1 MLEAEIAQAASRD
14 GLRFVVTSGQRLA
27 STVRL
32 WQAQHLQASE
42 LTSWTAPVVLTWE
55 QFVQSCFEEL
65 TMLPEFPGPF
75 PDVLPSAAER
85 IYWQKALQDST
96 PALAAE
102 MARTHKR
109 ATEWQLQ
116 ASEIRALSNNEDTDA
131 FVLCSERYHASL
143 PEHVVDSIS
152 VADFLV
158 THGALLESRLS
169 GQFVLAGF
177 NRLTPQQSVFCQR
190 FGGEVLSQPDTRWP
204 QRRQVRVFAAPE
216 DELRAA
222 GQWASELIA
231 ANPDARIAIVA
242 PGLST
247 DPHRTRRWVT
257 DGLLANEHLHLEGG
271 ASSTLNVSLGES
283 LDQVPLIAEALQW
296 LEWSAQGG
304 QFDRVSRINR
314 CSSFFAQ
321 SVNLESAL
329 RNVRDRPWFA
339 ETLMAFCVDRRITA
353 PPWLTAAATLSASAN
368 TRRLPSEWR
377 EAVSNAL
384 NDAGWFTGLTL
395 SSELFQLREQWMRC
409 LAELGDLD
417 APSGRV
423 TLGEFVRLISM
434 QVRDRLFSPE
444 QSVTPVL
451 LCGPLETTGLTFDAV
466 WVAGLDS
473 TGWPPPGQPLAL
485 LSSVLQR
492 QHQMPDASP
501 EQTREFW
508 STQWHRINTSTSN
521 LVASFA
527 NFVEGRERLA
537 APVIAADCDES
548 QPETSSPG
556 ALQWLGA
563 RELVRTP
570 DGFPPL
576 PEHSIVRG
584 GHATLSQIGSD
595 AFSAQVM
602 ARWAVQPPRQPECGV
617 SAMRRGVLLHR
628 ALEVLYRD
636 TRHLPPTHE
645 QVAES
650 VAQAFRGEFAD
661 AESSFRAA
669 LRAEEQRA
677 VRIAQAFAQ
686 CDAQRLPFEVAG
698 LEARLSVTLGDITVE
713 LRADRIDRSA
723 SGRAV
728 IIDYK
733 TGAGAVAAKSLS
745 TDFDAVTQLALYSIA
760 LEPPPESIALAL
772 IHPTGIGF
780 RGLHASGVERLPGD
794 TGRRKSATLD
804 ELLVEWRDEAHARAR
819 RLVDGESWLNLT
831 LKAEDW
837 LATAPLTRFAEVRA
851 HE

>member
-1 MLEAEIAQAASRD
+1 MLETEIAQAAGRD

-42 LTSWTAPVVLTWE
+42 LASWTAPVVLTWE

-65 TMLPEFPGPF
+65 TMMPEFPGPF

-109 ATEWQLQ
+109 ATEWRLR

-131 FVLCSERYHASL
+131 FVLCSERYRASL
-143 PEHVVDSIS
+143 PELVIDSIGI
-152 VADFLV
+152 ADFLV
-158 THGALLESRLS
+158 DHGALLESRLS

-177 NRLTPQQSVFCQR
+177 NRLTPQQEVFCER
-190 FGGEVLSQPDTRWP
+190 YGGEVLRQPATRWP
-204 QRRQVRVFAAPE
+204 RCRQVRVFATPE

-222 GQWASELIA
+222 GQWAGELIA
-231 ANPDARIAIVA
+231 SNPDSRIAIVA
-242 PGLST
+242 PGLSA
-247 DPHRTRRWVT
+247 DPHGTRRWVT
-257 DGLLANEHLHLEGG
+257 DGLLANEHLHLERA

-283 LDQVPLIAEALQW
+283 LDQVPLITEALQW

-329 RNVRDRPWFA
+329 RQVRDRPWFA
-339 ETLMAFCVDRRITA
+339 ETLMTFCADRRITVPA
-353 PPWLTAAATLSASAN
+353 WLTAAATLSASAK

-377 EAVSNAL
+377 EAVSEAL
-384 NDAGWFTGLTL
+384 KNAGWFTGLSL

-417 APSGRV
+417 APCGRV
-423 TLGEFVRLISM
+423 SLGEFVRLISM

-444 QSVTPVL
+444 QSVAPVL

-501 EQTREFW
+501 EQTQKFW
-508 STQWHRINTSTSN
+508 STQWHRINTSTSH
-521 LVASFA
+521 LVTSFA

-537 APVIAADCDES
+537 APVIAVDCDEPP
-548 QPETSSPG
+548 QETSPAG
-556 ALQWLGA
+556 ALQWLGS
-563 RELVRTP
+563 RDLVRTP
-570 DGFPPL
+570 DRFPPL
-576 PEHSIVRG
+576 PKNSAVRG
-584 GHATLSQIGSD
+584 GHSTLSQIGSD

-602 ARWAVQPPRQPECGV
+602 ARWSVQAPRHPECGV

-628 ALEVLYRD
+628 ALEILYRD
-636 TRHLPPTHE
+636 TRHLPPTPA
-645 QVAES
+645 QVVES

-677 VRIAQAFAQ
+677 VRIAQAFTE

-713 LRADRIDRSA
+713 LRADRIDRTA

-728 IIDYK
+728 VIDYK

-745 TDFDAVTQLALYSIA
+745 TDFDAVTQLALYAIA
-760 LEPPPESIALAL
+760 LDPPPETIALAL
-772 IHPTGIGF
+772 IHPAGIGYL
-780 RGLHASGVERLPGD
+780 GLHATGVERLPGES
-794 TGRRKSATLD
+794 GRRKNTTLD
-804 ELLVEWRDEAHARAR
+804 DLLTEWRNEALARAT
-819 RLVDGESWLNLT
+819 RLATGESWLNLS
-831 LKAEDW
+831 LKAEEW

-851 HE
+851 NE